1 MPSKEEIKK
10 LISQE
15 INVKQS
21 EIKDNHTSKD
31 IVKWDSL
38 AHLRIML
45 ALEKKFDVK
54 INTSKMSELDSIPKI
69 LKFFDK

>member
-31 IVKWDSL
+31 IAKWDSL